1 MNFNKVIEDSL
12 FDKYK
17 GTHFSESWYST
28 IIDKDT
34 DGYYD
39 SNILF
44 KFRKK
49 VIPEKLQSL
58 AIDTFLEYSK
68 KKHSNR
74 GLAAGK
80 PKGQKNARIITTT
93 GQNEGQYV
101 SSNISGYF
109 DRPLREHNK
118 HFKTSK
124 VCRTTAF
131 TINNKEKWESA
142 LPFIRK
148 CSREYARLGE
158 KYYRRQKMEYSK
170 VNENVRIPGTVFTT
184 ITSNYNF
191 RTACHKDSGDY
202 THGLGNLIL
211 TGKNYIGGYIGF
223 PQFKILIKIEP
234 GDFLL
239 MDVHQWH
246 CNTPIKLIKND
257 GYRLSFVMYLRND
270 SVKCKKEKIIDSIK
284 YYY

>member
-17 GTHFSESWYST
+17 GTHFSESWYSI

-80 PKGQKNARIITTT
+80 PKGQKNARII
-93 GQNEGQYV
+93 NKYKN
-101 SSNISGYF
+101 SSS
-109 DRPLREHNK
+109 
-118 HFKTSK
+118 
-124 VCRTTAF
+124 
-131 TINNKEKWESA
+131 
-142 LPFIRK
+142 
-148 CSREYARLGE
+148 
-158 KYYRRQKMEYSK
+158 
-170 VNENVRIPGTVFTT
+170 
-184 ITSNYNF
+184 
-191 RTACHKDSGDY
+191 
-202 THGLGNLIL
+202 
-211 TGKNYIGGYIGF
+211 
-223 PQFKILIKIEP
+223 
-234 GDFLL
+234 
-239 MDVHQWH
+239 
-246 CNTPIKLIKND
+246 
-257 GYRLSFVMYLRND
+257 
-270 SVKCKKEKIIDSIK
+270 
-284 YYY
+284 